1 MLAKVTQHLNNTAH
15 SRWYWLSLIVIGTSL
30 LIAALIFQHVL
41 DEMPCLVCIH
51 VRLWISLLV
60 LIALLGLFTCDSRWP
75 NIFANLA
82 VVGTAVALTER
93 SYLLLGTERGF
104 IFGDCGFN
112 LGLPGWFAIDDWLPW
127 LYRIE
132 TSCGYTP
139 ELIFGITMA
148 EALMVLSVFLLFISV
163 FTSLASLI
171 KSNNQ
176 T

>member
-1 MLAKVTQHLNNTAH
+1 MFVKITQHLNITAH
-15 SRWYWLSLIVIGTSL
+15 SRWYWLYLIVIGTSL

-41 DEMPCLVCIH
+41 EEMPCVACIQ
-51 VRLWISLLV
+51 VRLWISLLL
-60 LIALLGLFTCDSRWP
+60 LIALFGLFTCRTRWL
-75 NIFANLA
+75 NVFANLA

-104 IFGDCGFN
+104 IFADCGFS

-148 EALMVLSVFLLFISV
+148 EALMVLSVCLLLTSV

-171 KSNNQ
+171 ISDD
-176 T
+176 

>member
-1 MLAKVTQHLNNTAH
+1 MFAKITDHLNNTAH
-15 SRWYWLSLIVIGTSL
+15 SRWYWLALMLIGASL
-30 LIAALIFQHVL
+30 LITALIFQYVL
-41 DEMPCLVCIH
+41 EEMPCVVCIH

-60 LIALLGLFTCDSRWP
+60 LIALLGLFTCHSRWP
-75 NIFANLA
+75 NVFANLA

-112 LGLPGWFAIDDWLPW
+112 LGLPSWFAIDDWFPW

-148 EALMVLSVFLLFISV
+148 EALIVFSVCLLLISLSVTVSSLLKV
-163 FTSLASLI
+163 E
-171 KSNNQ
+171 
-176 T
+176 

>member
-1 MLAKVTQHLNNTAH
+1 MFAKITKHLNNTAH

-30 LIAALIFQHVL
+30 LIAALIFQYVL
-41 DEMPCLVCIH
+41 DEMPCVVCIH
-51 VRLWISLLV
+51 VRLWISLLM
-60 LIALLGLFTCDSRWP
+60 LIALFGLFTCHSRWL

-82 VVGTAVALTER
+82 VVGTAVALIER

-104 IFGDCGFN
+104 IFGDCGFS

-127 LYRIE
+127 IYRIE

-148 EALMVLSVFLLFISV
+148 ESLMVLSVCLLLLSV
-163 FTSLASLI
+163 STSLASLI
-171 KSNNQ
+171 NSND
-176 T
+176 

>member
-1 MLAKVTQHLNNTAH
+1 MFEKITDHLKNTAH

-30 LIAALIFQHVL
+30 IIAALIYQHIL
-41 DEMPCLVCIH
+41 DEMPCVACIH

-60 LIALLGLFTCDSRWP
+60 LIALFGLFTRYSRWP
-75 NIFANLA
+75 NVFANFA

-104 IFGDCGFN
+104 IFADCGFS

-132 TSCGYTP
+132 ASCGYTP
-139 ELIFGITMA
+139 EFIFGITMA
-148 EALMVLSVFLLFISV
+148 EALMVLSVCLLLLSV
-163 FTSLASLI
+163 STSLASLI
-171 KSNNQ
+171 NSND
-176 T
+176 

>member
-1 MLAKVTQHLNNTAH
+1 MFAKITNHLHNTAH
-15 SRWYWLSLIVIGTSL
+15 SRWYWLWLMLIGASL
-30 LIAALIFQHVL
+30 LITALIFQYVF
-41 DEMPCLVCIH
+41 DEMPCVVCIQ

-60 LIALLGLFTCDSRWP
+60 LIALFGLFTRHSRWP
-75 NIFANLA
+75 DVFANLA

-112 LGLPGWFAIDDWLPW
+112 LGLPSWFAIDDWLPW
-127 LYRIE
+127 VYRIE

-148 EALMVLSVFLLFISV
+148 EALMFFSVCLLLISLSVTVS
-163 FTSLASLI
+163 SLR
-171 KSNNQ
+171 KRQ
-176 T
+176 